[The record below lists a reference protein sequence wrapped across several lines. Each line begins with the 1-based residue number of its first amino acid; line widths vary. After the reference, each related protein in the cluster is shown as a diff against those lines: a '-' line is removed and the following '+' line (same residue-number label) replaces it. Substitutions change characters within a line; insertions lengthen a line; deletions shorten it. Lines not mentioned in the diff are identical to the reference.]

1 MFSNKTRDDENEGW
15 ISLDS
20 TVGIIQML
28 KTKVNFDILAVL
40 KNIEAK

>member
-1 MFSNKTRDDENEGW
+1 MISMENEGW
-15 ISLDS
+15 ISTDS

-40 KNIEAK
+40 KDI